1 MNKHDG
7 FCLHLCFNTYE
18 DFDSFVY
25 IQFMN
30 SSANI
35 VRMLKTS
42 ENPNKMPTQI
52 QYQCHSVS
60 NPLILRIASP
70 TVLAFA

>member
-1 MNKHDG
+1 MNKYD
-7 FCLHLCFNTYE
+7 
-18 DFDSFVY
+18 DFVCIYVSILMRILIALVY

-35 VRMLKTS
+35 VRMLRTS